1 MAQRS
6 EWLIGKTEVSS
17 GTGVVATMVRQATEA
32 GIAMLQ
38 RGGNAM
44 DAAVAAGFAAGVAEP
59 FNSGLGGIAV
69 LVYHEA
75 RTGRTHVF
83 DGTGTLPAATRADQ
97 FRFADSGAAAGIYG
111 WPEVVDDANNTGY
124 LSPAV
129 PGMPACLLE
138 AQARF
143 GRGERVSHRRCFGFD
158 QPLPAAEY
166 RADDG
171 DSPRDASISRRS
183 ARTSSRTSRV
193 CASPSSL
200 RSSVT
205 CDCIAFTTTAM
216 NKFST
221 MNVATSR

>member
-17 GTGVVATMVRQATEA
+17 DAGVVATMYRQATEA
-32 GIAMLQ
+32 GIAMLE
-38 RGGNAM
+38 RGGNAI
-44 DAAVAAGFAAGVAEP
+44 DAAVAAGFAVGVVEP

-75 RTGRTHVF
+75 RTGKTHVF

-143 GRGERVSHRRCFGFD
+143 GRLS
-158 QPLPAAEY
+158 
-166 RADDG
+166 RADVMAPAIHHAGQGFALDWY
-171 DSPRDASISRRS
+171 
-183 ARTSSRTSRV
+183 
-193 CASPSSL
+193 
-200 RSSVT
+200 
-205 CDCIAFTTTAM
+205 IALGMAV
-216 NKFST
+216 NQNRLQKF
-221 MNVATSR
+221 A